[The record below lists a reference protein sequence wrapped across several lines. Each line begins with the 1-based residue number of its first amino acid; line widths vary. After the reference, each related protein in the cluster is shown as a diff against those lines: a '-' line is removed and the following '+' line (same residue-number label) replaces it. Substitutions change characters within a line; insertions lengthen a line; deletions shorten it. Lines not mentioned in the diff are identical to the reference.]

1 MGRPIEGSFKPREDP
16 VPYRQVGRLIIITT
30 IAKFQGDMGI
40 LPKIRGCAITT
51 MPTITAIT
59 KLIKGIK
66 NSPTISTTKSLTTK
80 TIINFKR
87 KKVAETK
94 TKTQWAASQAES
106 MDITT
111 TRMKQPA
118 TIIIQIKTIRTPIV
132 TNSFIKAQQYPPK
145 NLNSRQRE

>member
-1 MGRPIEGSFKPREDP
+1 
-16 VPYRQVGRLIIITT
+16 
-30 IAKFQGDMGI
+30 MGI

-94 TKTQWAASQAES
+94 TKTQWAAS
-106 MDITT
+106 
-111 TRMKQPA
+111 
-118 TIIIQIKTIRTPIV
+118 
-132 TNSFIKAQQYPPK
+132 
-145 NLNSRQRE
+145 